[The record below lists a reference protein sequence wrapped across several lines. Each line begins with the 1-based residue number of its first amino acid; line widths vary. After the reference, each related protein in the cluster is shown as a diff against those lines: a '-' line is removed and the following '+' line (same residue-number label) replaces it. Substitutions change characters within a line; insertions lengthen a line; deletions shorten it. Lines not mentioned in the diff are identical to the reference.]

1 MSSRATSASLR
12 AASVDAKF
20 LPKSKSIWDTVIRA
34 TVGSNGLSLDVVTVR
49 PEVVGKNAV
58 DETFLDVA
66 AVKLAVIC
74 GNSGASA

>member
-1 MSSRATSASLR
+1 M
-12 AASVDAKF
+12 
-20 LPKSKSIWDTVIRA
+20 RA
-34 TVGSNGLSLDVVTVR
+34 TVGSNGLSVVVVTVR

-58 DETFLDVA
+58 AETFLDFA